1 MEARMATPGAQNT
14 DELVYPLFSTVKLDG
29 STELALADNGGGL
42 VGSSGKVAILQKYNP
57 RP

>member
-1 MEARMATPGAQNT
+1 MATPGAQNT

-29 STELALADNGGGL
+29 STELALADNGGGP

-57 RP
+57 GP